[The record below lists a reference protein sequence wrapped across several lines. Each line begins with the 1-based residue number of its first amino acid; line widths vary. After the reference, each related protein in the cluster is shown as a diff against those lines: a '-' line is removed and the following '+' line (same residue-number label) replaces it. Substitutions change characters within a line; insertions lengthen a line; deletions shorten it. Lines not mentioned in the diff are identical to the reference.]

1 MGEQGLLG
9 GAITLMGAAAISR
22 ALGAVAHIVLPRL
35 MGAEAMGLLQMAYP
49 VYSVFLAVALAGL
62 PLAISRLVA
71 EELAAEKGENAQ
83 QILKVALRFLF
94 ISGLGLALS
103 LFWGAELIARRLLKD
118 AAAAGVLKAIAP
130 GLFFLPLSA
139 GLRGY
144 FHGHQ
149 EMLPSAAAQVV
160 EQFLRVGAMIGLAAS
175 LAPQGREAVAT
186 GAAFGTAISS
196 AAGLTALVFFYWFR
210 QPSRTSGHS
219 EKAKGRAKAASLS
232 SGQVLRRLWKL
243 ALPTT
248 LATVAMPL
256 INTLDAAIVPRRLQ
270 ELGYSLE
277 VTRRLYGQLSG
288 MAMALVYFPT
298 IVTLSLSSSL
308 IPVVTRAVAKRNR
321 RLLRQ
326 RFREALEITFLWS
339 IPCAAGLY
347 VLAAPIATM
356 LFGDAGSARPLVFLA
371 PGIIFL
377 CLQEATTGFL
387 QGLGRPLEPVKNFL
401 IASLLKGVATYYLT
415 GLPTLGVLGAAL
427 STVLGFVTAAF
438 LNLAAVL
445 RYGSLPPPPVGLVL
459 RPLAAAVLMAASV
472 RSTYLGL
479 EAGWLMATGVS
490 HNTISTLVSIS
501 LGVMTYVMALA
512 ALGGLPPYL
521 VQAVERIWAG
531 GGKRSFSRPWR
542 MGRKGWWI

>member
-1 MGEQGLLG
+1 MGEQGVLG
-9 GAITLMGAAAISR
+9 GAITLMGAAALSR

-49 VYSVFLAVALAGL
+49 VYSVFLAVALAGV

-71 EELAAEKGENAQ
+71 EELAAGRGENAR
-83 QILKVALRFLF
+83 QILKVALRLLF
-94 ISGLGLALS
+94 TSGLGLALG
-103 LFWGAELIARRLLKD
+103 LFWGAEPIARRILKD

-130 GLFFLPLSA
+130 GLFFLPLNA

-149 EMLPSAAAQVV
+149 EMFPSAAAQVV
-160 EQFLRVGAMIGLAAS
+160 EQCLRVTAMIGLAAF

-186 GAAFGTAISS
+186 GAALGTAVSS
-196 AAGLTALVFFYWFR
+196 AAGLAALLFFYWFR
-210 QPSRTSGHS
+210 QPPRTRSRA
-219 EKAKGRAKAASLS
+219 ERAKGKSAPLPP
-232 SGQVLRRLWKL
+232 GQVLARLWRL

-248 LATVAMPL
+248 LATVAVPL
-256 INTLDAAIVPRRLQ
+256 INALDAAIVPRRLQ

-308 IPVVTRAVAKRNR
+308 VPAVAQAVAWRDR
-321 RLLRQ
+321 RLLHR

-339 IPCAAGLY
+339 VPCAAGLY
-347 VLAAPIATM
+347 VLAAPIAAM
-356 LFGDAGSARPLVFLA
+356 LFGDAGPARPLVFLA

-377 CLQEATTGFL
+377 CLQETTTGLL

-401 IASLLKGVATYYLT
+401 LASLLKGAATYFLT
-415 GLPTLGVLGAAL
+415 GFPALGVLGAAL
-427 STVLGFVTAAF
+427 GTVLGFAAAAL
-438 LNLAAVL
+438 LNLASAL
-445 RYGSLPPPPVGLVL
+445 RYGSLPQPPVGLVL
-459 RPLAAAVLMAASV
+459 RPLTAAALMAALV
-472 RSTYLGL
+472 RSTYLAL

-490 HNTISTLVSIS
+490 HNTLSTLVSI
-501 LGVMTYVMALA
+501 LMGALTYAGALA

-521 VQAVERIWAG
+521 VQALERIWNG
-531 GGKRSFSRPWR
+531 RGKRSFSGPWR
-542 MGRKGWWI
+542 MGRKGWWS